1 MGKSVLVRLD
11 RCCVVERMSCGIS
24 HLPSG
29 LAGQDLLLGLV
40 YLCVCVFMCL
50 LVRA

>member
-11 RCCVVERMSCGIS
+11 RHCVVERMSCGIS

-29 LAGQDLLLGLV
+29 TAGQDLLLGWV
-40 YLCVCVFMCL
+40 YLSVCVS
-50 LVRA
+50 V